1 MALKQSM
8 VNKRFNRT
16 KVKKNRQFQKQ
27 LLLHKYWNKNCTY
40 TEKYQL
46 FVQPMQKY
54 ILLLLFITA
63 GFAFTQPAPEG
74 IFTIKK
80 SEVSFHS
87 NAKLELIKATSTQL
101 KGIIDADKRVFAFS
115 VDMKSFDGFNGP
127 LQKEHFHENYMESDK
142 YPAASF
148 SGHIIEED
156 DFTKDGTYNI
166 RAKGKFTVHGVVQE
180 RILQGD
186 LTVKNGVI
194 KLVCYFTVLLSEH
207 DIKIPRIVHEKLAS
221 EISVTVNAEFVKK

>member
-1 MALKQSM
+1 MKPVQ
-8 VNKRFNRT
+8 
-16 KVKKNRQFQKQ
+16 KK
-27 LLLHKYWNKNCTY
+27 T
-40 TEKYQL
+40 
-46 FVQPMQKY
+46 
-54 ILLLLFITA
+54 LLFLVILA
-63 GFAFTQPAPEG
+63 CSAFMLPPSTG
-74 IFTIKK
+74 IFIIKK

-87 NAKLELIKATSTQL
+87 NAKLELIKASSSEL
-101 KGIIDADKRVFAFS
+101 KGIIDAEKRVFAFS

-148 SGHIIEED
+148 TGHIIEED

-194 KLVCYFTVLLSEH
+194 KLVCFFTVLLSEH

-221 EISVTVNAEFVKK
+221 EISITVNAEFAKK

>member
-1 MALKQSM
+1 MKSL
-8 VNKRFNRT
+8 R
-16 KVKKNRQFQKQ
+16 KN
-27 LLLHKYWNKNCTY
+27 
-40 TEKYQL
+40 
-46 FVQPMQKY
+46 
-54 ILLLLFITA
+54 ILLLLLLSA
-63 GFAFTQPAPEG
+63 CVAFMLPPASG
-74 IFTIKK
+74 IYVIKK

-142 YPAASF
+142 HPTASF
-148 SGHIIEED
+148 TGHIIEED

-186 LTVKNGVI
+186 LTVKKGVI
-194 KLVCYFTVLLSEH
+194 KMVCLFTVLLSEH

-221 EISVTVNAEFVKK
+221 EISITVNAEFVKK